1 MKYLFII
8 FTLFLIIKNDKAF
21 SNVLPNDM
29 FSASEVIELQMSAL
43 QTNSISNNSGIY
55 QCWLFAHPENKK
67 YTGPFSNFKNMIANT
82 SYRILLNSVK
92 FKTNLLSK
100 INNVIKFSVEV
111 DAYDN
116 KRYKLIWVLEKA
128 KINDKCVN
136 CWMTTSVTQPK
147 YIGQLN

>member
-43 QTNSISNNSGIY
+43 QTNSISNNTGIY

-82 SYRILLNSVK
+82 SYRILLNSMK
-92 FKTNLLSK
+92 FKTNLLSQVE
-100 INNVIKFSVEV
+100 NVVKFSVEV
-111 DAYDN
+111 DAFDN
-116 KRYKLIWVLEKA
+116 KRYKLIWILEKA
-128 KINDKCVN
+128 KISDKCIN
-136 CWMTTSVTQPK
+136 CWMTTGVTQPQ

>member
-8 FTLFLIIKNDKAF
+8 FSLFLIIKNEKAF
-21 SNVLPNDM
+21 SNVLPNDI

-43 QTNSISNNSGIY
+43 QTNSISNNGGIY

-100 INNVIKFSVEV
+100 VNDVVKFSVEV
-111 DAYDN
+111 DGSDN
-116 KRYKLIWVLEKA
+116 KRYNLIWILEKA
-128 KINDKCVN
+128 KINDKCLN
-136 CWMTTSVTQPK
+136 CWMTTSVTQPQ

>member
-8 FTLFLIIKNDKAF
+8 FSLFLIIKNEKAF
-21 SNVLPNDM
+21 SNVLPNDI

-43 QTNSISNNSGIY
+43 QTNSISNNGGIY

-100 INNVIKFSVEV
+100 VNDVVKFSVEV
-111 DAYDN
+111 DGSDN
-116 KRYKLIWVLEKA
+116 KRYNLIWILEKA
-128 KINDKCVN
+128 KINDKCFN
-136 CWMTTSVTQPK
+136 CWMTTSVTQPQ

>member
-29 FSASEVIELQMSAL
+29 FSASEVIELQISAL

-111 DAYDN
+111 DAFDN

-128 KINDKCVN
+128 KINDKCLN